1 MGRKDKWEDFYRVR
15 RRIFLF
21 FVVFFGMVV
30 FFYTL
35 KIVNEDQRREEFHR
49 MVTYK
54 VDQLI
59 KLLNHT

>member
-15 RRIFLF
+15 RSIFLF